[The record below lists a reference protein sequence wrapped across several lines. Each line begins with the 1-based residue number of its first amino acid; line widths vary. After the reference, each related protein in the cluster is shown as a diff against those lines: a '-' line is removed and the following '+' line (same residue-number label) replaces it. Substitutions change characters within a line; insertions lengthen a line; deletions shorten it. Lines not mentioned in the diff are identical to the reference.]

1 MGECLG
7 YFYGLSNCL
16 VRKFLVYFFF
26 YIFFEWSCI
35 CLYFSLFSCNNG
47 CFIVIFFNLEVM
59 LLLVFCFWLF
69 EIKVIKIDYLM

>member
-1 MGECLG
+1 ME
-7 YFYGLSNCL
+7 F
-16 VRKFLVYFFF
+16 
-26 YIFFEWSCI
+26 I